1 MKELTREYG
10 SLALSAIGGAA
21 VFVCIAVA
29 FLSKDGIFAALV
41 TRCMA
46 FWF

>member
-1 MKELTREYG
+1 MKELSREYG

-21 VFVCIAVA
+21 VFIIIAAA
-29 FLSKDGIFAALV
+29 FLSKDGLFAALV

-46 FWF
+46 YWF